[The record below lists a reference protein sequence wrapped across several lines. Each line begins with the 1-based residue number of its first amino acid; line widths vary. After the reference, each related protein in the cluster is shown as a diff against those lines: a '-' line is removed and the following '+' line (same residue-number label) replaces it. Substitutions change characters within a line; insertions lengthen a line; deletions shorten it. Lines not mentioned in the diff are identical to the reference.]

1 MRLELAIAIDKVIEQ
16 ASSKELADY
25 LYMNHSGYALDLEED
40 IQAINYLESIE
51 HEGQLEFDFSK
62 PSIGV

>member
-1 MRLELAIAIDKVIEQ
+1 MRIELAKAIDEVIEQ
-16 ASSKELADY
+16 TSSKELADY

-51 HEGQLEFDFSK
+51 RKGQLEFDLSES
-62 PSIGV
+62 SIGV

>member
-1 MRLELAIAIDKVIEQ
+1 MRLEVAIAIDNVIEQ
-16 ASSKELADY
+16 ISSKELAEY
-25 LYMNHSGYALDLEED
+25 LYMNHSGYALELEED

-51 HEGQLEFDFSK
+51 HKGQLEFDLSE